1 MTGTITN
8 IQDER
13 NARRKGYLI
22 IAGISL
28 LYFIYMLFYCDI
40 RSLWMDDLAQIQI
53 AVQDSLIDMFKETT
67 ILDNNPPLYHFLSYF
82 WIRLVPYGTGWLKLL
97 NIIFVSIG
105 LYLCGMAA
113 MEIKNRTA
121 GIICVLAGLL
131 HRGVVF
137 LAAYTFR
144 PYGLYFLLSAM
155 MLLFYVKSRKRFTVR
170 GNLLFLMSMI
180 LAVYTHYFAI
190 LLCIGFFLFDVY
202 LAVKKRIKPVQLYP
216 YPLAAILLMPWIAVI
231 MKNSIDRL
239 KNFWPE
245 KPDFSALCH
254 MVYELLGEDKILV
267 LIVLL
272 SAVIVLCFAFFQMR
286 KKNGENKDLYLY
298 LSLLVIPAFSILS
311 VYAASKYADSFTS
324 LFVTRYFVGTIP
336 FLEVLCGLGFSMIY
350 SWAVKA
356 LKKNAVKKSSTII
369 LLFGVAVLCIRNA
382 KKISIHEQMYNE
394 PFREVAEYLMEQD
407 DIYDKDVAIF
417 NTCNELPKGWDY
429 YLSHKGARDS
439 VGVIWNSIS
448 DQELVNINKV
458 YAAILHLPYSSDT
471 EQLLLESG
479 FRLTETNEQVPVLVY
494 EKVGAKEEK

>member
-1 MTGTITN
+1 MTSTITN

-13 NARRKGYLI
+13 NAKRNGYLI

-53 AVQDSLIDMFKETT
+53 AVQDSLVNMFKETI

-105 LYLCGMAA
+105 LYLCGITA

-121 GIICVLAGLL
+121 GIICVLMGLL

-144 PYGLYFLLSAM
+144 PYGLFFLLSAM
-155 MLLFYVKSRKRFTVR
+155 MLFFYVKSRKRFTVR
-170 GNLLFLMSMI
+170 GNLLFLLSMI

-202 LAVKKRIKPVQLYP
+202 LVVKKRFKWMQLHS
-216 YPLAAILLMPWIAVI
+216 YPLAAVLLLPWIAVI
-231 MKNSIDRL
+231 MKNSLDRL
-239 KNFWPE
+239 KNFWPK
-245 KPDFSALCH
+245 KPNFSSLCH

-272 SAVIVLCFAFFQMR
+272 SAVTVLCFVFYQVR
-286 KKNGENKDLYLY
+286 KKSVENKDLYLY

-311 VYAASKYADSFTS
+311 VYGVSKYADSFTS
-324 LFVTRYFVGTIP
+324 LFVTRYFVGILP
-336 FLEVLCGLGFSMIY
+336 FLLVLCGLAFSILFN
-350 SWAVKA
+350 WFI
-356 LKKNAVKKSSTII
+356 KKTDRK
-369 LLFGVAVLCIRNA
+369 LLQKNVAVFFLIGVVILCIRNA
-382 KKISIHEQMYNE
+382 KKTDIHEHMYNE
-394 PFREVAEYLMEQD
+394 PFQEVSEYLMTQE
-407 DIYDKDVAIF
+407 DIYDDDVVIF

-439 VGVIWNSIS
+439 VNVIWYSVTK
-448 DQELVNINKV
+448 QELKNINKV
-458 YAAILHLPYSSDT
+458 YVAILHLPYLDESKQTLLNSGY
-471 EQLLLESG
+471 QLV
-479 FRLTETNEQVPVLVY
+479 ETNEQVPVLIY
-494 EKVGAKEEK
+494 EKRGTDK